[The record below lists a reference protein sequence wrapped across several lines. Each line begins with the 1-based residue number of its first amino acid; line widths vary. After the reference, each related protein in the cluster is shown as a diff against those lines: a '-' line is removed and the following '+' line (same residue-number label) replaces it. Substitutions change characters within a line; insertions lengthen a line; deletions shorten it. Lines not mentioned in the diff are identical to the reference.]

1 MSTANVMARGR
12 CGGAGQGL
20 CCAGSCFPQKP
31 RADEGWRKG
40 MEWRRRAQAT
50 SGAAAAALMLGML
63 AVSAPGSGG
72 GGGSSELVQSPAA
85 TAARTLARVE
95 RDGAAYARKARKFR
109 EAARVAAQQ
118 YADAHR
124 AGPVDTLHVAAE
136 RLDLAR
142 GRLARSAAD
151 PSTRSAMLELAS
163 SLRAYSQALLRH
175 KDGLEFEAPGA
186 YTRLSPFELRHPRAS
201 TARALR
207 AHRADSSKEAAPSS
221 WRPRE
226 TARLQSAGAAAS
238 SALVAA
244 RHARGVLRQHR
255 VRRGDGERG
264 LRPRA
269 HGWGLFQAPAASRLS
284 KQAAKSAAAKQQLHR
299 GWAPTQA
306 AFPAFVGREVKA
318 FPFNVMGNVMTA
330 VNAV

>member
-1 MSTANVMARGR
+1 M
-12 CGGAGQGL
+12 
-20 CCAGSCFPQKP
+20 
-31 RADEGWRKG
+31 
-40 MEWRRRAQAT
+40 RRAQAT

-63 AVSAPGSGG
+63 ATSAPGSGGGG

-85 TAARTLARVE
+85 TAARTLVQVE
-95 RDGAAYARKARKFR
+95 QDGAAYARKARKFR

-136 RLDLAR
+136 RLDRAR
-142 GRLARSAAD
+142 GLLARSSD

-186 YTRLSPFELRHPRAS
+186 YTRLSPFELRHPRSS
-201 TARALR
+201 TSRALR
-207 AHRADSSKEAAPSS
+207 VHLADSSQEAASSS
-221 WRPRE
+221 WHPRG
-226 TARLQSAGAAAS
+226 TTRLQSAGVAAS
-238 SALVAA
+238 SAPATA
-244 RHARGVLRQHR
+244 RHTRGVLQQHR
-255 VRRGDGERG
+255 VRRGDRERG

-299 GWAPTQA
+299 GWAPSQA